1 MRHYYYISDVK
12 LDMYYGQ
19 IPPKLRDK
27 IAVDLKIDLKIIGA
41 TIKEQTLPE
50 SRYQKLQFVERY
62 LRDNE
67 NVGSIKE
74 PATFFAGTVGMKYGT
89 ISSGSKERGDLV
101 LFGAMFPAG
110 AYVAT
115 NFDWCLGLVGSPH
128 HMEGSNKPNRVS
140 ATWTEPGSV
149 TLGMVVEHLGQAL
162 AHKLDNPDLDDRDN
176 ESQGRH
182 RAHDDTL
189 DVVIKSV
196 DNVWSLGKEP
206 EKLEF
211 LAKRLTAGK
220 QHMWK
225 DKTRDVVFGTPL
237 FVAKVD

>member
-1 MRHYYYISDVK
+1 MRHYLYISDVK
-12 LDMYYGQ
+12 LNMYYEQ

-41 TIKEQTLPE
+41 TIKEQPLPE

-67 NVGSIKE
+67 KVGSIKE
-74 PATFFAGTVGMKYGT
+74 PATFFAGTADMKYGT
-89 ISSGSKERGDLV
+89 IASGSKERGNLV
-101 LFGAMFPAG
+101 LFGAMFPASD
-110 AYVAT
+110 YVAT
-115 NFDWCLGLVGSPH
+115 NFECCLGLVGSKH
-128 HMEGSNKPNRVS
+128 HIVGSNEPNRVS
-140 ATWTEPGSV
+140 ETWTEGSLA
-149 TLGMVVEHLGQAL
+149 LGMVVPHLGEAL

-182 RAHDDTL
+182 RSHDDTL

-196 DNVWSLGKEP
+196 DNVWKLGQAR

-211 LAKRLTAGK
+211 LAKRLTAGE
-220 QHMWK
+220 HMWE
-225 DKTRDVVFGTPL
+225 DKTREVVFGTPL